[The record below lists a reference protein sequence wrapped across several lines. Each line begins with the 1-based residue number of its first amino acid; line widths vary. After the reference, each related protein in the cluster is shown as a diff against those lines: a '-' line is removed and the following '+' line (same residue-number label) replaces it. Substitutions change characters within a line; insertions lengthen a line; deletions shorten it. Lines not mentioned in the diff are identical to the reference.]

1 MRSPNKDREA
11 TCRRINCRCSRAA
24 GVFVCQEVKRLEQ
37 EGSDEIEELAK
48 LLISADGSEA
58 FKNRYSAA
66 STN

>member
-1 MRSPNKDREA
+1 M
-11 TCRRINCRCSRAA
+11 
-24 GVFVCQEVKRLEQ
+24 CQEVKRLEQ